1 MTTSSPHRRGRRST
15 DRRSTDRR
23 PRRPLP
29 APPPSAARPGT
40 PVPAPA
46 PAPAP
51 CAPPVAACCA
61 VSTSERRSLGG
72 TVIRTHRHHPRCPVW
87 AAR

>member
-1 MTTSSPHRRGRRST
+1 MTTASPHRRDRRSTGRRST
-15 DRRSTDRR
+15 DRGS
-23 PRRPLP
+23 RRPLP
-29 APPPSAARPGT
+29 TPPPSGT
-40 PVPAPA
+40 GPSASG

-51 CAPPVAACCA
+51 CAPPTAACCT
-61 VSTSERRSLGG
+61 VSTTERRSLGG